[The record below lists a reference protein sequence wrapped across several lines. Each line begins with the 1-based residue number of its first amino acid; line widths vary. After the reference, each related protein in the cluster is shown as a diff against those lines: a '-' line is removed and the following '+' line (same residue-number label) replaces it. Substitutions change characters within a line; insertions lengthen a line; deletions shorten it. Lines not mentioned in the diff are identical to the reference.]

1 MNEPRPGPRLFARDS
16 FWLILTIPLIFIYV
30 VRMKHS
36 RGLIAPVLAGVVLAV
51 ALLSVAGTAEG
62 SSKRVSTAGIPAGTV
77 LRVGEQLHNL
87 STLLSISG
95 QNQNFPY
102 TVQYSEFVGGPPMLQ
117 AFEGGSLDV
126 GYTFST
132 PLIFAQAANQTIT
145 AVAGWAT
152 AGSGYALVSS
162 PGNTSI
168 KKWGDLKGK
177 RVAYQVGTASQ
188 TVLLEGLESA
198 GLSLSAV
205 TTVNLPTTQIAA
217 ALQGGSADA
226 GITVEPLLSVYLAA
240 NPTAHVITYG
250 TQVVDR
256 AGFLIATSASLAEQ
270 GKSAAIADYIG
281 RLIKAYKYLDAH
293 PQKVIQGVYVGQYG
307 LSPARAAAVAKL
319 YGPTSFLQL
328 PGSVL
333 ATQQVAADL
342 YFKAGQIPSKVNV
355 TKEFDSRFNALVA
368 ADQGS

>member
-1 MNEPRPGPRLFARDS
+1 MNRD
-16 FWLILTIPLIFIYV
+16 
-30 VRMKHS
+30 
-36 RGLIAPVLAGVVLAV
+36 RGLIVSWLAAIVVAAVLLTGAA
-51 ALLSVAGTAEG
+51 TATA
-62 SSKRVSTAGIPAGTV
+62 SSKRVSTSGISAGTV

-95 QNQNFPY
+95 ENQNYPY
-102 TVQYSEFVGGPPMLQ
+102 TVDYSEFVGGPPMLQ
-117 AFEGGSLDV
+117 AFEGGALDV

-132 PLIFAQAANQTIT
+132 PLIFAQAADQTIT

-162 PGNTSI
+162 PDNTSI

-177 RVAYQVGTASQ
+177 RIAYQVGTASE

-198 GLSLSAV
+198 RLSLSAV

-240 NPTAHVITYG
+240 NPTAHVIAYG
-250 TQVVDR
+250 DQIVDR
-256 AGFLIATSASLAEQ
+256 SGFLIATSSALANQ
-270 GKSAAIADYIG
+270 AKSAAIADYIG
-281 RLIKAYKYLDAH
+281 RLVKAYKYLDAH
-293 PQKVIQGVYVGQYG
+293 PQKVIQSVYVGQYG

-319 YGPTSFLQL
+319 YGPTTFLKL

-333 ATQQVAADL
+333 ATQQLAASL
-342 YFKAGQIPSKVNV
+342 YSKAGQIPSSINV
-355 TKEFDSRFNALVA
+355 TKEFDSRFNGLVA
-368 ADQGS
+368 AEQGS

>member
-1 MNEPRPGPRLFARDS
+1 MKRSRD
-16 FWLILTIPLIFIYV
+16 
-30 VRMKHS
+30 
-36 RGLIAPVLAGVVLAV
+36 LAAAALAA
-51 ALLSVAGTAEG
+51 ALLVAVLVSGATTAAA
-62 SSKRVSTAGIPAGTV
+62 SSKRISTSGIPAGTV
-77 LRVGEQLHNL
+77 LRVGEQLKNL
-87 STLLSISG
+87 STLLSITG
-95 QNQNFPY
+95 ENQNLPY
-102 TVQYSEFVGGPPMLQ
+102 TVEYSEFVGGPPMLQ

-152 AGSGYALVSS
+152 AGSGYALVSA

-168 KKWGDLKGK
+168 KKWADLKGK
-177 RVAYQVGTASQ
+177 RVAYQVGTASE
-188 TVLLEGLESA
+188 TVLLEGLQSA
-198 GLSLSAV
+198 GLSLSDV

-256 AGFLIATSASLAEQ
+256 SGFLIAASGALANSA
-270 GKSAAIADYIG
+270 KSAAIADYIG
-281 RLIKAYKYLDAH
+281 RLVKAYKYLDAH
-293 PQKVIQGVYVGQYG
+293 PQKVIDSVYIGQYG
-307 LSPARAAAVAKL
+307 LSQARAVAVAKL
-319 YGPTSFLQL
+319 YGPTTFLKL

-333 ATQQVAADL
+333 ATQQLAASL

-355 TKEFDSRFNALVA
+355 TKEFDSRFDGLVA